1 MSHQIIKSRGEPLSI
16 QPITPAPIAR
26 SVVPEAIAPQRINWE
41 ERIEKMYVFSVIGFL
56 ITLTVVGAIG
66 VGAIGIFGVIQLGK
80 MSVQE
85 AVD

>member
-1 MSHQIIKSRGEPLSI
+1 MNQIIKSRGEPISI
-16 QPITPAPIAR
+16 QPITPAPIV
-26 SVVPEAIAPQRINWE
+26 SQKPNWE
-41 ERIEKMYVFSVIGFL
+41 ERMEKMYVFSVIGFL